1 MRIACVT
8 YRDWALK
15 IYDNLVE
22 NSDHTFLIIRSRAQY
37 SEPAIRDF
45 NPDIILFY
53 GWSWII
59 EKSLLNDFKCI
70 MLHPSPL
77 PKYRGGSPIQN
88 QIIAGE
94 TISMVTI
101 FKMNEFLDRGQI
113 YFQKEYSLD
122 GSIDDIFNRIYKIG
136 TELTFRLLNENT
148 IPFSQNDEEATVYKR
163 RKPSES
169 EITIEELQNQSGLY
183 LYNKIR
189 MLGDPYPNA
198 YIKTKDGQRL
208 YIKNVNL
215 GE

>member
-22 NSDHTFLIIRSRAQY
+22 NFDHTFLIIRSRAQY
-37 SEPAIRDF
+37 SEPALRDF
-45 NPDIILFY
+45 KPDIILFY

-59 EKSLLNDFKCI
+59 EKSLLNDFKCM

-88 QIIAGE
+88 QIISGE

-101 FKMNEFLDRGQI
+101 FKMNEFLDGGEI
-113 YFQKEYSLD
+113 YFQKEYSLE
-122 GSIDDIFNRIYKIG
+122 GSIDDIFNRISKIG

-148 IPFSQNDEEATVYKR
+148 IPFVQNNEEATVYKR

-169 EITIEELQNQSGLY
+169 EITIEELQNQSGIY

-208 YIKNVNL
+208 YIKNVKL

>member
-22 NSDHTFLIIRSRAQY
+22 NSDHTFLIIRSSAQY
-37 SEPAIRDF
+37 SEPALRDF
-45 NPDIILFY
+45 KPDFILFY

-59 EKSLLNDFKCI
+59 ENSLLNDFKCI

-88 QIIAGE
+88 QIISGE

-101 FKMNEFLDRGQI
+101 FKMNEFLDGGEI
-113 YFQKEYSLD
+113 YFQKEYSLE
-122 GSIDDIFNRIYKIG
+122 GSIDDIFNRISKIG

-148 IPFSQNDEEATVYKR
+148 IPFAQNDEEATVYKR

-169 EITIEELQNQSGLY
+169 EITIEELQNQSGIY

-208 YIKNVNL
+208 YIKNVKL

>member
-22 NSDHTFLIIRSRAQY
+22 NFDHTFLIIRSRAQY
-37 SEPAIRDF
+37 SELALRDF
-45 NPDIILFY
+45 KPDIILFY

-59 EKSLLNDFKCI
+59 EKSLLNDFKCM

-88 QIIAGE
+88 QIISGE

-101 FKMNEFLDRGQI
+101 FKMNELLDGGEI
-113 YFQKEYSLD
+113 YFQKEYSLE
-122 GSIDDIFNRIYKIG
+122 GSIDDIFNRISKIG

-148 IPFSQNDEEATVYKR
+148 IPFAQNNEEATVYKR

-169 EITIEELQNQSGLY
+169 EITIEELQNQSGIY

-208 YIKNVNL
+208 YIKNVKL

>member
-37 SEPAIRDF
+37 SESALRDF
-45 NPDIILFY
+45 KADIILFY

-59 EKSLLNDFKCI
+59 EKSLLNDFNCI

-88 QIIAGE
+88 QIISGE

-101 FKMNEFLDRGQI
+101 FKMNEFLDGGEI
-113 YFQKEYSLD
+113 YFQKEYSLE
-122 GSIDDIFNRIYKIG
+122 GSIDDIFNRISKIG

-148 IPFSQNDEEATVYKR
+148 IPFAQNHEEATVYKR
-163 RKPSES
+163 RKPAES
-169 EITIEELQNQSGLY
+169 EITIEELQNQSGMY

-208 YIKNVNL
+208 YINNVKL